1 MPVLTNARINAQ
13 LSQAE
18 VFYSNAQS
26 NAEIKTLFAAM
37 GVDQARLQAGVALY
51 QAAQNAVARRA
62 ELLGAQELATAD
74 FKQKLSA
81 ARPAVQRVKT
91 ILQAA
96 FPKDKARLT
105 QLGLGEA
112 LPARATEYLEA
123 AKRLFVTIRANADI
137 AAGLA
142 QYGYGETKLTEEE
155 AFVLATDGANRVQE
169 DAKGAAQQSTQEQNA
184 ALSALKDDLSVLV
197 KLAKVALK
205 DKPALRATLGL

>member
-37 GVDQARLQAGVALY
+37 GVDQTRLQAGVALY
-51 QAAQNAVARRA
+51 QAAQVAVARRA
-62 ELLGAQELATAD
+62 EALGAQELATAD

-91 ILQAA
+91 VLQAA

-105 QLGLGEA
+105 QLGLGGA
-112 LPARATEYLEA
+112 LPARATEYLESA
-123 AKRLFVTIRANADI
+123 ERLFVTLRANADI

-142 QYGYGETKLTEEE
+142 QYGYNTAKLAEEE
-155 AFVLATDGANRVQE
+155 AFVLAADAANRVQE

-184 ALSALKDDLSVLV
+184 ALTALKDDLSVLV

-205 DKPALRATLGL
+205 DKPALRAALGL

>member
-37 GVDQARLQAGVALY
+37 GIDQTRLHAGVALY
-51 QAAQNAVARRA
+51 QAAQAAVARRA

-105 QLGLGEA
+105 QLGLGGA
-112 LPARATEYLEA
+112 LPARATEYLESA
-123 AKRLFVTIRANADI
+123 ERLFVTIRANADI

-142 QYGYGETKLTEEE
+142 QYSYNAVKLAEEE
-155 AFVLATDGANRVQE
+155 AFVLAADAANRAQE

-184 ALSALKDDLSVLV
+184 ALAALKDDLSVLV

-205 DKPALRATLGL
+205 DKPALRAALGL

>member
-1 MPVLTNARINAQ
+1 MPVLTNTRINAQ

-37 GVDQARLQAGVALY
+37 GVDQARLQVGVVLY
-51 QAAQNAVARRA
+51 RAAQAAVAQRA

-91 ILQAA
+91 VLQAA
-96 FPKDKARLT
+96 FPKDKTRLT
-105 QLGLGEA
+105 QLGLGSA
-112 LPARATEYLEA
+112 LPARATEYLESA
-123 AKRLFVTIRANADI
+123 ERLFVTIRANTDI

-142 QYGYGETKLTEEE
+142 QYSYNTAKLTEEE
-155 AFVLATDGANRVQE
+155 AFVLAADAANRVQE

-184 ALSALKDDLSVLV
+184 ALAALKDDLSVLV
-197 KLAKVALK
+197 KLAKVALT
-205 DKPALRATLGL
+205 DTPALRAALGL

>member
-51 QAAQNAVARRA
+51 QAAQTAVARRA

-105 QLGLGEA
+105 QLGLGGA
-112 LPARATEYLEA
+112 LPARATEYLESA
-123 AKRLFVTIRANADI
+123 ERLFVTIRANADI

-142 QYGYGETKLTEEE
+142 QYSYNAAKLAEEE
-155 AFVLATDGANRVQE
+155 AFVLAADAANRVQE
-169 DAKGAAQQSTQEQNA
+169 DAKGAAQQSTQEQNF
-184 ALSALKDDLSVLV
+184 ALAALKDDLSVLV

-205 DKPALRATLGL
+205 DKPALRAALGL

>member
-1 MPVLTNARINAQ
+1 MPVLTNTRINAQ

-18 VFYSNAQS
+18 VFYNNALG
-26 NAEIKTLFAAM
+26 NVEIKNLFATM
-37 GVDQARLQAGVALY
+37 GLNEARLQAGVVLY
-51 QAAQNAVARRA
+51 QAAQAAVARRA
-62 ELLGAQELATAD
+62 EALGAQELATAD
-74 FKQKLSA
+74 FQQKLRA

-91 ILQAA
+91 VLQAA

-105 QLGLGEA
+105 QLGLGGA
-112 LPARATEYLEA
+112 LPARATEYIES
-123 AKRLFVTIRANADI
+123 AKRLFVTIRTNADI

-142 QYGYGETKLTEEE
+142 QYSYDAAKLTEEE
-155 AFVLATDGANRVQE
+155 AFVLAADGANRVQE

-184 ALSALKDDLSVLV
+184 ALFALKDDLSVLV

>member
-26 NAEIKTLFAAM
+26 NAEIKTLFATM
-37 GVDQARLQAGVALY
+37 GVDQARLQAGMALY
-51 QAAQNAVARRA
+51 QAAQTSVARRA

-74 FKQKLSA
+74 FKNKLSA
-81 ARPAVQRVKT
+81 ARPAVQRVKMV
-91 ILQAA
+91 LQAA

-105 QLGLGEA
+105 QLGLGGA
-112 LPARATEYLEA
+112 LPARATEYLESA
-123 AKRLFVTIRANADI
+123 ERLFVTIRANADI

-142 QYGYGETKLTEEE
+142 QYSYNDAKLTEEE
-155 AFVLATDGANRVQE
+155 AFVLAADAANRVQE
-169 DAKGAAQQSTQEQNA
+169 DAKGAAQQSTQEQSA
-184 ALSALKDDLSVLV
+184 ALAALKDDLSVLV

-205 DKPALRATLGL
+205 DRPALRTALGI

>member
-26 NAEIKTLFAAM
+26 NAEIKALFATL
-37 GVDQARLQAGVALY
+37 GIDLARLQAGVSLY
-51 QAAQNAVARRA
+51 QVAQATVARRA

-81 ARPAVQRVKT
+81 ARPAVQWVKT
-91 ILQAA
+91 VLQAA

-105 QLGLGEA
+105 QLGLGGA
-112 LPARATEYLEA
+112 LPARATEYIESA
-123 AKRLFVTIRANADI
+123 ERLFVTIRANADI

-142 QYGYGETKLTEEE
+142 QYGYGAAKLAEEE
-155 AFVLATDGANRVQE
+155 VFVLAA
-169 DAKGAAQQSTQEQNA
+169 DAAFFICLTF
-184 ALSALKDDLSVLV
+184 
-197 KLAKVALK
+197 
-205 DKPALRATLGL
+205 